1 MRVRWYGQSAYLLT
15 AGDKAVLIDPLQ
27 PNPRFPFPVMHDI
40 RCDLLLV
47 THEHGDHN
55 GVQVAAGSPFTV
67 RSTAGTYDTPL
78 GQVIAVNSEHDD
90 VAGTKRGPNAI
101 MVFSFGGVRVCHLGD
116 LGQRALRPEQA
127 AAIGQVDL
135 LFAPVG
141 GGPTIDAAQAQQLGQ
156 ELGARWVVPCH
167 FDTGGLSFLRPVD
180 EFVARYPAAQVR
192 QLESSEFE
200 TDGLPGERGKPL
212 VVVPRAPKA

>member
-15 AGDKAVLIDPLQ
+15 AGDRSVLIDPPQ
-27 PNPRFPFPVMHDI
+27 PNLPFPLPVMHDI

-55 GVQVAAGSPFTV
+55 GVEAAAGSPFTV

-78 GQVIAVNSEHDD
+78 GKVVAVNSEHDD
-90 VAGTKRGPNAI
+90 VAGTRRGPNAI
-101 MVFSFGGVRVCHLGD
+101 MVFELGGVRVCHLGD

-141 GGPTIDAAQAQQLGQ
+141 GGPTIDGAQAKALGRD
-156 ELGARWVVPCH
+156 LGARWVVPCH
-167 FDTGGLSFLRPVD
+167 YDTGGIPFLRPVD
-180 EFVARYPAAQVR
+180 GFLALYPEGQVR
-192 QLESSEFE
+192 RLAESEFE
-200 TDGLPGERGKPL
+200 TDGLPSPL
-212 VVVPRAPKA
+212 VLVPAAPRP

>member
-15 AGDKAVLIDPLQ
+15 AGGRSVLIDPIQ
-27 PNPRFPFPVMHDI
+27 PNLGFPLPAMGTVA
-40 RCDLLLV
+40 CDLLLV

-55 GVQVAAGSPFTV
+55 GVEVAAGSPFTV

-78 GQVIAVNSEHDD
+78 GRVVAVNSEHDD

-101 MVFSFGGVRVCHLGD
+101 MVFELGGVRVCHLGD
-116 LGQRALRPEQA
+116 LGQQALRPEQA

-135 LFAPVG
+135 LIAPVG
-141 GGPTIDAAQAQQLGQ
+141 GGPTIDGTQAKRLGQ

-167 FDTGGLSFLRPVD
+167 YDTGGLSFLQPVD
-180 EFVARYPAAQVR
+180 GFLALYPAAQVR
-192 QLESSEFE
+192 RLEGSAFQ
-200 TDGLPGERGKPL
+200 TDDLPGSL
-212 VVVPRAPKA
+212 VVVPAAPRP